1 MSMLAQFRSSN
12 LGRALGAIGNA
23 TLLGLAALYLW
34 CPIHQF
40 PAARPF
46 HGQHWYNPYA
56 SVTAE
61 SHWWKVNLHAHTR
74 VWLGLTA
81 GHGSADDALARYRAM
96 GYDAAPV
103 SNYQAITRAHR
114 DDAAALTVYEHGF
127 NLLKVHFLA
136 LEPRSVDWLDY
147 PLLQGRDE
155 EQHRIDRLRS
165 TAGVVI
171 MAHPRLRHALAD
183 ADLQTLTGYTAMEI
197 GSKMGRNLDAWN
209 VALDAGHPVWGV
221 ASDDT
226 HDAPTPNESGSFWS
240 MIAAP
245 GLDGSSLAS
254 AIMAGQVYAVFGRR
268 GRADIALRSVRLV
281 GDTLSV
287 ALAGVPADLQLV
299 GPGGRVLE
307 SAPGVDTVRWVL
319 PCDAAWVRVAART
332 PTTRLFL
339 QPFLRSETGALPQ
352 VAGATVATLPTVL
365 RRSLATIL
373 LLLVFAP
380 LVERLRQRNRSSLA
394 GAVGVPLRDAA

>member
-1 MSMLAQFRSSN
+1 MSMLAPFRSSH
-12 LGRALGAIGNA
+12 LGRVLAATGNA
-23 TLLGLAALYLW
+23 ALLGLAALYLW
-34 CPIHQF
+34 CPVHRF
-40 PAARPF
+40 PTPRPF
-46 HGQHWYNPYA
+46 HGQYLYNPYA
-56 SVTAE
+56 SVTGDTR
-61 SHWWKVNLHAHTR
+61 WWKVNLHAHTR
-74 VWLGLTA
+74 AWLGLTS
-81 GHGSADDALARYRAM
+81 GRGSADDAIARYREM
-96 GYDAAPV
+96 GFDAAPV
-103 SNYQAITRAHR
+103 SNYQAVTRTPP

-127 NLLKVHFLA
+127 NLRKVHFLA
-136 LEPRSVDWLDY
+136 LAPRSVDWLDY

-171 MAHPRLRHALAD
+171 MAHPRLRHALSN
-183 ADLQTLTGYTAMEI
+183 ADLQALTGYTAMEI
-197 GSKMGRNLDAWN
+197 GSKMGRSLDAWN

-221 ASDDT
+221 AADDT

-245 GLDGSSLAS
+245 NLDGSSLTS
-254 AIMAGQVYAVFGRR
+254 AITAGAAYAVFGHS
-268 GRADIALRSVRLV
+268 GRADIALRSVSLV

-287 ALAGVPADLQLV
+287 TLEGATAELQLV

-307 SAPGVDTVRWVL
+307 SAVGVDNVRWVL
-319 PCDAAWVRVAART
+319 PCDAAWVRVAARS

-339 QPFLRSETGALPQ
+339 QPFLRSETGAMPQ
-352 VAGATVATLPTVL
+352 VTGATVAALPTL
-365 RRSLATIL
+365 MRRSLASVL

-380 LVERLRQRNRSSLA
+380 LVERLRQRTRSSFA